1 MEDHSPT
8 APNFAESVLRAL
20 GQGARLITDY
30 ALPPRCPGCGVIV
43 AADHRFCLDCW
54 SALDFLAGPACTRC
68 SIPIATLVPDP
79 AAQCGACLADPPPFD
94 GAPAALAYGPAARRV
109 ALRLKYARRLGHA
122 QLMAELMARPLA
134 RLTQDAG
141 EPPLL
146 MPVPL
151 HRWRLWSRGF
161 NQAGLIARHLARA
174 SEAECA
180 DDLLLRRKA
189 TPSLR
194 GLGRKARAKAVQGAF
209 ALAPYAKARLRGRH
223 TILIDDVHASG
234 ATLRACARL
243 LARSGAARVSALTFA
258 RVIPDTPDVGA
269 FDFGAIDSDMGW
281 VTRI

>member
-1 MEDHSPT
+1 MEESAPT
-8 APNFAESVLRAL
+8 PTPAAERFVAAL
-20 GQGARLITDY
+20 VGAARRVADY

-43 AADHRFCLDCW
+43 DADRRFCLSCW
-54 SALDFLAGPACTRC
+54 QSLDFLAGAACARC

-94 GAPAALAYGPAARRV
+94 GAPAAIAYGPTARRV
-109 ALRLKYARRLGHA
+109 ALRLKYGRRLGHA
-122 QLMAELMARPLA
+122 RLMAELMARPLA
-134 RLTQDAG
+134 RLTEGAG

-146 MPVPL
+146 IPVPL

-161 NQAGLIARHLARA
+161 NQAGLVARHLAIA
-174 SEAECA
+174 SEAEFA
-180 DDLLLRRKA
+180 DDLLIRKKP

-209 ALAPYAKARLRGRH
+209 ALAPDASARIKGRH
-223 TILIDDVHASG
+223 VILVDDVHASG

-243 LARSGAARVSALTFA
+243 LTRGGSARVSALTFA
-258 RVIPDTPDVGA
+258 RVIPDTPDDAA

-281 VTRI
+281 